1 MKIEGHQTY
10 AANREI
16 LWSLLHD
23 PDALARLLPGCES
36 LEAHGPHEF
45 QGTFAVRVGQMVEH
59 FSGSLSLEQS
69 VPLESYEFIA
79 RGNNPDGAITCR
91 GRVLL
96 SDEGPDHTTL
106 AYEADIEVSG
116 RPAQLTQRML
126 QTTARSFARRSF
138 EALQEQVDGPAH
150 AHTTPMVAATAA
162 WGRGAARASSSRALD
177 RLVFRRRL
185 ILAALV
191 LLAVLFFR
199 QRAATRRKHLVA
211 EQVAELLD
219 GAGLTS
225 PASDEPSSAALRV
238 SA

>member
-10 AANREI
+10 AANREM

-23 PDALARLLPGCES
+23 PDALARILPGCES
-36 LEAHGPHEF
+36 LEARGPHEF

-79 RGNNPDGAITCR
+79 RGNNPDGAIACR

-126 QTTARSFARRSF
+126 QTTARSFARRSL
-138 EALQEQVDGPAH
+138 EGLQQQIDARTRGYTPAVKSDGV
-150 AHTTPMVAATAA
+150 T
-162 WGRGAARASSSRALD
+162 RGASSPLALE
-177 RLVFRRRL
+177 RLVLRRRL
-185 ILAALV
+185 ILIALV
-191 LLAVLFFR
+191 LLAALFFWR
-199 QRAATRRKHLVA
+199 RAGNRRERLVA
-211 EQVAELLD
+211 GQLAELLD
-219 GAGLTS
+219 GAGLASSVPAEPS
-225 PASDEPSSAALRV
+225 PALLRV
-238 SA
+238 VA

>member
-10 AANREI
+10 AADREM

-23 PDALARLLPGCES
+23 PDALARILPGCES

-45 QGTFAVRVGQMVEH
+45 QGTFAVRVGQMAEH
-59 FSGSLSLEQS
+59 FSGSLSLDQS

-79 RGNNPDGAITCR
+79 KGNNPDGAITCR

-96 SDEGPDHTTL
+96 SDEGPDHTML
-106 AYEADIEVSG
+106 AYEADVEVAG

-126 QTTARSFARRSF
+126 QTTARAFARRSL
-138 EALQEQVDGPAH
+138 EALQEQVDVRTGVH
-150 AHTTPMVAATAA
+150 ATPVGAVSAA
-162 WGRGAARASSSRALD
+162 WGRGTARVSSPRALD

-199 QRAATRRKHLVA
+199 QRAANRRERLVA

-219 GAGLTS
+219 EVGLAS

>member
-1 MKIEGHQTY
+1 
-10 AANREI
+10 
-16 LWSLLHD
+16 
-23 PDALARLLPGCES
+23 
-36 LEAHGPHEF
+36 
-45 QGTFAVRVGQMVEH
+45 
-59 FSGSLSLEQS
+59 
-69 VPLESYEFIA
+69 
-79 RGNNPDGAITCR
+79 
-91 GRVLL
+91 VLL
-96 SDEGPDHTTL
+96 SDEGSDHTAL

-138 EALQEQVDGPAH
+138 EALQEQVDDRTHAH
-150 AHTTPMVAATAA
+150 ATPTGAAPAA

-199 QRAATRRKHLVA
+199 QRATTRRKRLVA